1 MALPFGGWP
10 PWMGPNGPQS
20 QTQSLTKKNYK
31 QLVARQQVTT
41 NQTNKTMN
49 TTTAIIAAAI
59 VVAVIIM
66 LISMVITDHIS
77 NNKRELEHAR
87 RIEKERYY
95 NSLLPKTITFSDMR
109 GYIRAEYA
117 FGRFYVHYECINEEC
132 KHYSRTIS
140 FHNDGSL
147 RENYSRLGC
156 EYGFENTMHQEAFK
170 QMKER
175 VREIIKYNVTC

>member
-1 MALPFGGWP
+1 
-10 PWMGPNGPQS
+10 
-20 QTQSLTKKNYK
+20 
-31 QLVARQQVTT
+31 
-41 NQTNKTMN
+41 MN
-49 TTTAIIAAAI
+49 TVFTIITAAAL
-59 VVAVIIM
+59 VAVIFV
-66 LISMVITDHIS
+66 LISMAVMDHIS
-77 NNKRELEHAR
+77 NNKRELEYAR

-109 GYIRAEYA
+109 GFIRAEYA

-132 KHYSRTIS
+132 EHYSRTIS

-156 EYGFENTMHQEAFK
+156 KYGFENTMHQEAFR

-175 VREIIKYNVTC
+175 VREIIKYNVEC